1 MLTDDDDD
9 SDDDEGDDDD
19 NEKNNN
25 STNINKRIQKGVKFI
40 CNNNSFSSRNKNS
53 QAQTAHRRMCVVE
66 NEKKFDAL
74 QILKYF

>member
-9 SDDDEGDDDD
+9 SDDDEADDDSSD
-19 NEKNNN
+19 DYEKNNN

-40 CNNNSFSSRNKNS
+40 CNNNFSFSSRNKNS

-74 QILKYF
+74 